1 MADQNREWLTIWS
14 AIPEQVIIA
23 LGDEYH
29 LCIYIEFFLYFAH
42 LKKKYSR
49 NEPGQNLFSRFDPFQ
64 WRQFI
69 WRNLGSSRTMYT
81 GVTTK
86 SHHMHWLDSVR
97 LLSHVS
103 ASVVWHHK
111 DTVTSCALTR
121 LLHQSRKGSDLE
133 NKFLSYSFLN
143 FF

>member
-1 MADQNREWLTIWS
+1 MVVAGGSGGGACVERVGERERGREGS
-14 AIPEQVIIA
+14 R
-23 LGDEYH
+23 
-29 LCIYIEFFLYFAH
+29 FFLYFG
-42 LKKKYSR
+42 LFLR

-103 ASVVWHHK
+103 ASAV
-111 DTVTSCALTR
+111 
-121 LLHQSRKGSDLE
+121 
-133 NKFLSYSFLN
+133 
-143 FF
+143 